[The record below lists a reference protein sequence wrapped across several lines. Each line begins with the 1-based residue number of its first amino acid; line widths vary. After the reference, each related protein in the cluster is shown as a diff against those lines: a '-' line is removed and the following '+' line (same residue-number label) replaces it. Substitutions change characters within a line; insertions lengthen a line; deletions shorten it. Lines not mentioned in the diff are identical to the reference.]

1 MDNQIIRCTVK
12 DLTLFPGKTITP
24 RWKLDMVEVSTTKG
38 KFMACLY
45 QLPEFTKLKQDGK
58 TVSLKVSKCY
68 YPSKLDMVKA
78 VASK

>member
-1 MDNQIIRCTVK
+1 MDNIIRCTVK
-12 DLTLFPGKTITP
+12 DLTLFPGSTVTR

-38 KFMACLY
+38 KYMACLY